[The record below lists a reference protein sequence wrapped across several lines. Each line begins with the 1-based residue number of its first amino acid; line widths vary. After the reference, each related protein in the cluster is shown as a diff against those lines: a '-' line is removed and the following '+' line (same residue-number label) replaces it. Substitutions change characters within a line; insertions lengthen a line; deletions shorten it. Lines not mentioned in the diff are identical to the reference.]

1 MSKLQSV
8 CCGADKYEDLEMC
21 SMCMEWADF
30 EEEDIEG
37 VREYALQLLSTSSL
51 RDEDDGL
58 EDEILETTPT
68 EERWDEIFLRLRSH
82 QLRPIDLPNFNQTEF
97 SQSYKESGL

>member
-1 MSKLQSV
+1 MSKLST
-8 CCGADKYEDLEMC
+8 CCGEEQKGDVEICPSCK
-21 SMCMEWADF
+21 EWADF

-37 VREYALQLLSTSSL
+37 TRDYALKLLSTSSL
-51 RDEDDGL
+51 RDDDDGL
-58 EDEILETTPT
+58 EDEILKTTPT

-97 SQSYKESGL
+97 SQSYKESGI

>member
-1 MSKLQSV
+1 MSNLQSV

-37 VREYALQLLSTSSL
+37 VREYALQLLTTSSL
-51 RDEDDGL
+51 RDDDDGL
-58 EDEILETTPT
+58 EDEILQTTPT

-97 SQSYKESGL
+97 SQSYKESGI

>member
-58 EDEILETTPT
+58 EDEIRETTPT

-97 SQSYKESGL
+97 SQSYKESGI

>member
-1 MSKLQSV
+1 MSNLQSV

-37 VREYALQLLSTSSL
+37 IREYALQLLSTSSL
-51 RDEDDGL
+51 RDDDDGL
-58 EDEILETTPT
+58 EEEILETTPT
-68 EERWDEIFLRLRSH
+68 EERWDEIFIRLRSH

-97 SQSYKESGL
+97 SQSYKESGI

>member
-1 MSKLQSV
+1 MSNLQSV

-37 VREYALQLLSTSSL
+37 VREYALKLLSTSSL
-51 RDEDDGL
+51 RDDDDGL
-58 EDEILETTPT
+58 EDEIRETTPT

>member
-1 MSKLQSV
+1 MSNLLSV

-37 VREYALQLLSTSSL
+37 IREYALQLLSTSSL
-51 RDEDDGL
+51 RDDDDGL
-58 EDEILETTPT
+58 EEEILQTKPT
-68 EERWDEIFLRLRSH
+68 EERWDEIFIRLRSH

-97 SQSYKESGL
+97 SQSYKESGI

>member
-1 MSKLQSV
+1 MSNLQSV

-30 EEEDIEG
+30 EEEDMEG
-37 VREYALQLLSTSSL
+37 VREYALQLLTTSSL
-51 RDEDDGL
+51 RDDDDGL
-58 EDEILETTPT
+58 EEEILQTTPT
-68 EERWDEIFLRLRSH
+68 QERWDEIFLRLQSH

-97 SQSYKESGL
+97 SQSYKESGI

>member
-1 MSKLQSV
+1 MSKLQSN
-8 CCGADKYEDLEMC
+8 CCGADKHDDSELC

-51 RDEDDGL
+51 RDDDDGL
-58 EDEILETTPT
+58 EDEIRETTPT

>member
-1 MSKLQSV
+1 MSNLQSV

-30 EEEDIEG
+30 EEEDIQG
-37 VREYALQLLSTSSL
+37 IRDYALQLLSTSSL

-58 EDEILETTPT
+58 EDEIRETTPT

-97 SQSYKESGL
+97 SQSYKESGI